1 MKGRADMTTTSD
13 RLPMVTRADMVAGP
27 GQGRWTYNHY
37 AALPDDGKRYEIV
50 NGVLLMTPAPNI
62 SHQEVVGEFF
72 SYLRAHTRS
81 NDLGRV
87 FVAPVDV
94 ELAPNVVVQPD
105 IAVVL
110 KANFDKVT
118 ESRIVGAPDLVVE
131 VASPG
136 TANHDRREK
145 YDAYARA
152 GVLEYWIATPEARTV
167 EVFVLD
173 VNTYYA
179 LGIFQGKA
187 TLPSKVLP
195 GIAVQVEQ
203 FFL

>member
-1 MKGRADMTTTSD
+1 MTMLADMT
-13 RLPMVTRADMVAGP
+13 PGP
-27 GQGRWTYNHY
+27 EQGHWTYNHY
-37 AALPDDGKRYEIV
+37 AALPDDGKRYEIMHGILV
-50 NGVLLMTPAPNI
+50 TVTSPNI

-110 KANFDKVT
+110 KANVDKVT

-167 EVFVLD
+167 EVF
-173 VNTYYA
+173 
-179 LGIFQGKA
+179 
-187 TLPSKVLP
+187 
-195 GIAVQVEQ
+195 
-203 FFL
+203 